1 MGYTLFVHL
10 HFSFRFCLEFY
21 TFTPS
26 KTRTVIFM
34 QKRHQNRGAY
44 FNELSITSK
53 NYFIP
58 YINRFKTIEAGMN
71 VLEIGCGEG
80 GNLLPL
86 SQMGCHVTGVD
97 MAASRIE
104 EAIQFFADNQAKGDF
119 IASDIFLLKHLE
131 ASFDVIICHDVYEHL
146 DHKAIFLSNLQKYL
160 KPDGFVFISF
170 PAWQMPFGGHQQIC
184 RNKLLSHFP
193 FIHLL
198 PRVAYKRLLQLGG
211 ESSDC
216 IEELLHIKETRA
228 SIEPFEA
235 LLRDHHVQIIDRT
248 LYFINPHYEIKFGLK
263 PRLLS
268 PFFAAIPY
276 LRNFLTTSC
285 FYIIKPA

>member
-1 MGYTLFVHL
+1 
-10 HFSFRFCLEFY
+10 
-21 TFTPS
+21 
-26 KTRTVIFM
+26 M
-34 QKRHQNRGAY
+34 QKRHQNRESY

-58 YINRFKTIEAGMN
+58 YINRFKNIEAGMN

-86 SQMGCHVTGVD
+86 SQMGCRVTGVD
-97 MAASRIE
+97 MAESRIN
-104 EAIQFFADNQAKGDF
+104 EAIQFFAENKAEGTF

-131 ASFDVIICHDVYEHL
+131 ATFDIIICHDVYEHL
-146 DHKAIFLSNLQKYL
+146 DHKAIFLSNLLRYL
-160 KPDGFVFISF
+160 KPDGIVFMSF

-184 RNKLLSHFP
+184 KNSLLSHLP

-198 PRVAYKRLLQLGG
+198 PVWAYKKVLQWGG
-211 ESSDC
+211 ENNSC
-216 IEELLHIKETRA
+216 IEELLEIKRTRA

-235 LLRDHHVQIIDRT
+235 LLREKQFQRIDRT
-248 LYFINPHYEIKFGLK
+248 LYFINPHYETKFGLK
-263 PRLLS
+263 PRKLPS
-268 PFFAAIPY
+268 AFAAIPY

-285 FYIIKPA
+285 FYIIKPAV